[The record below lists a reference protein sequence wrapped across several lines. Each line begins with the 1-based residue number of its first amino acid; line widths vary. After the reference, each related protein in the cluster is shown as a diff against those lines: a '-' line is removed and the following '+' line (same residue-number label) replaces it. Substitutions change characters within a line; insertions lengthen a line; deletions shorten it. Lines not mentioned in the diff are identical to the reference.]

1 MRKVLVGL
9 DRDDT
14 INYNPDEYY
23 GKQKNWK
30 KILRIYPTVIEGIKL
45 LNENGCIIIVAS
57 NQSGVARG
65 LFPFKRQRQINTEIN
80 KIFNHYG
87 AKIHSW
93 QFCPFCSR
101 SYAKSEG
108 LIDEKNPWI
117 LDDDDPRLDLRK
129 PAIGMLKK
137 GVEELGLALK
147 DFYKCFFVGDRI
159 TDVQTGLNAD
169 GIGILIDMEKNYDHV
184 QLINQKDQRQKLVK
198 NFYQAAK
205 LIVSITQQNFV

>member
-14 INYNPDEYY
+14 INHNPDEDF
-23 GKQKNWK
+23 GKQENWR
-30 KILRIYPTVIEGIKL
+30 KILQIHPTVIEGIKL
-45 LNENGCIIIVAS
+45 LNENGCIIVVAS

-65 LFPFKRQRQINTEIN
+65 LFPFKRQQQINTEID
-80 KIFNHYG
+80 KIFNRYE

-93 QFCPFCSR
+93 QYCPFYSR
-101 SYAKSEG
+101 SYAKSKG

-137 GVEELGLALK
+137 GVEELGLVLE
-147 DFYKCFFVGDRI
+147 DFYKCFFVGDKI
-159 TDVQTGLNAD
+159 TDVQTGLNAG

-184 QLINQKDQRQKLVK
+184 QLINQKDPRQKLVK
-198 NFYQAAK
+198 TFYQAAK
-205 LIVSITQQNFV
+205 LIVSII